1 MGISSYKKLKFLI
14 NKLLKNEVICKDLE
28 EFSTMDISES
38 TYAKF
43 VTKLNDIKIIQ
54 PLSKGENIIKNEFL
68 NHFYFNDKEKN
79 SSIIAAIAHL
89 EEKQAKFSILEY
101 IFKLVPKNLLFM
113 FSNNYSKE
121 FDKNITKLMNYKKHK
136 YFASVVEQNIE
147 TTKIICQI
155 YNSKENLY
163 IEIVPLELFIYE
175 NSWFITYYNIETN
188 KLEVIDSFYIAESK
202 ISAKLFQKYI
212 SFNEID
218 DTAKS
223 FINKLFGKKETII
236 LRLKPETLN
245 LLVKFDLSDNYMVYE
260 DEKINENRKFFR
272 DMNVDDKN
280 KSEKKI
286 TSSKI
291 RLYEIDLKSIN
302 SDYSYDEFENID
314 FLKNNRILFNMED
327 SKKYFVKIEISSKK
341 LKYILNNFK
350 DIEIVDMNKYYI

>member
-1 MGISSYKKLKFLI
+1 MEISSYKKLKFLI
-14 NKLLKNEVICKDLE
+14 NKLLKNELIRKDLK
-28 EFSTMDISES
+28 EFKTMNISES

-89 EEKQAKFSILEY
+89 EEKRIKFSILEY
-101 IFKLVPKNLLFM
+101 IFKLVPKNLFFM

-121 FDKNITKLMNYKKHK
+121 FDKNISKLMNYKKYK
-136 YFASVVEQNIE
+136 YFASIVQQNIE
-147 TTKIICQI
+147 TTKIICEI
-155 YNSKENLY
+155 YNTKENMY
-163 IEIVPLELFIYE
+163 REIVPLELFIYE
-175 NSWFITYYNIETN
+175 NSWFITYYNTQIN
-188 KLEVIDSFYIAESK
+188 KLEIIDSFYISESK

-218 DTAKS
+218 HTVKS
-223 FINKLFGKKETII
+223 FINKLFEKKETII

-245 LLVKFDLSDNYMVYE
+245 LLVKFDLSDNYIVYK
-260 DEKINENRKFFR
+260 DEEINENQKFFR
-272 DMNVDDKN
+272 DINVNDKN
-280 KSEKKI
+280 KSEKNL

-291 RLYEIDLKSIN
+291 KLHEIDLKSIN
-302 SDYSYDEFENID
+302 SDCLYDEFENID
-314 FLKNNRILFNMED
+314 FLKNNRILFDMED

-350 DIEIVDMNKYYI
+350 DIEIVDMNNYYI